1 MKQKI
6 IISDRDERRIRSLLD
21 TRRSANAAEA
31 ENLQRL
37 AGELD
42 RARILPPEEM
52 PSDVV
57 ALGST
62 VELEDLEDNEIST
75 YTLVLPHEAD
85 ASQGRISV
93 LAPLGTGMLG
103 FREGDEFKWPVP
115 TGTIKVRIRRLI
127 AQASTPAATPVAS

>member
-1 MKQKI
+1 MKKKI
-6 IISDRDERRIRSLLD
+6 IISSRDERRIRSLLD
-21 TRRSANAAEA
+21 ARRSANAAEA

-42 RARILPPEEM
+42 RARILPTEEM

-62 VELEDLEDNEIST
+62 VELEDLDDSEIST

-103 FREGDEFKWPVP
+103 FRAGDEFKWPVP
-115 TGTIKVRIRRLI
+115 TGTIQVRIRRLI
-127 AQASTPAATPVAS
+127 AQPDMPTSSPAVK

>member
-6 IISDRDERRIRSLLD
+6 IISNRDERRIRSLLD

-42 RARILPPEEM
+42 RARILPTEEM
-52 PSDVV
+52 PADVV

-62 VELEDLEDNEIST
+62 VELEDLDDQEIST

-85 ASQGRISV
+85 ASQGRVSV

-103 FREGDEFKWPVP
+103 FRAGDEFKWPVP

-127 AQASTPAATPVAS
+127 AQAAAPVAAPVAS